1 MYFIQLVQS
10 SAKKSNQNTLPDV
23 TCLSH
28 CMYICTVM
36 YRTIFYQITC
46 TQSGFLVFEKECSVK
61 QNCFL
66 LRFDFFT
73 AIIFIVSTFQ
83 SKSLQNDAS
92 VLFSPPSI
100 IKDTLPEEILEE
112 MKSPPKQK
120 NKVCCKTDPPPK
132 IKKGNN
138 NKTSSKAKPFNM
150 HIKINVFSP
159 L

>member
-1 MYFIQLVQS
+1 MEIDLSISQPIKDLAHYSLYDIYHIYQHIMKIALMYFIQLVQS
-10 SAKKSNQNTLPDV
+10 SAKKSNQNTLPNV

-28 CMYICTVM
+28 CMYTCNVQN
-36 YRTIFYQITC
+36 YFLSNTC

-61 QNCFL
+61 QNCFF
-66 LRFDFFT
+66 LRFDL
-73 AIIFIVSTFQ
+73 STFQ

-120 NKVCCKTDPPPK
+120 NKVCCKTETPPQ
-132 IKKGNN
+132 KK
-138 NKTSSKAKPFNM
+138 
-150 HIKINVFSP
+150 
-159 L
+159 

>member
-1 MYFIQLVQS
+1 MQ
-10 SAKKSNQNTLPDV
+10 
-23 TCLSH
+23 C
-28 CMYICTVM
+28 
-36 YRTIFYQITC
+36 QIKL
-46 TQSGFLVFEKECSVK
+46 F
-61 QNCFL
+61 FL
-66 LRFDFFT
+66 LRFDFCT

-120 NKVCCKTDPPPK
+120 NKVCCKTEPPPPQ
-132 IKKGNN
+132 KKAQQQQ
-138 NKTSSKAKPFNM
+138 NK
-150 HIKINVFSP
+150 

>member
-1 MYFIQLVQS
+1 MQCQTKLF
-10 SAKKSNQNTLPDV
+10 
-23 TCLSH
+23 
-28 CMYICTVM
+28 
-36 YRTIFYQITC
+36 F
-46 TQSGFLVFEKECSVK
+46 
-61 QNCFL
+61 
-66 LRFDFFT
+66 LRFDFCT

-120 NKVCCKTDPPPK
+120 NKVCCKTEPPPPPQ
-132 IKKGNN
+132 KKRN